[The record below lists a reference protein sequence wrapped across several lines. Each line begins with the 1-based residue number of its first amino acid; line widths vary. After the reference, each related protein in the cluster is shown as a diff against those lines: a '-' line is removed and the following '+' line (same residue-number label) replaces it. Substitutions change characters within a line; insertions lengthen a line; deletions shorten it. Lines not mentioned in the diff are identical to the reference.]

1 MPHQAKLYEIL
12 AAYQRNRRQRF
23 TDRDTLEQWQR
34 RMLLRLYKEILPQ
47 SPYYREYLGTPLD
60 SWPPV
65 SAPDLVRDFDQ
76 INTLGLHHEE
86 VFARG
91 VRADIS
97 RDYSWFAR
105 DYIPLLSA
113 GSKGRRRAFPISHE
127 ERIDRIGTILARLY
141 PDDLPPSLSIA
152 CYYRGNNVPCYELT
166 SAALTLHSYDIQDDP
181 VWLLKKLQH
190 QQPHIIIA
198 PASILLALLRELMEG
213 RLELTR
219 CERVYNSG
227 EVMTARDRLALRR
240 QFAVVGDIY
249 QGVEGVLGVTC
260 PHGRL
265 HLAEEKYHLEKE
277 WLDGEHYLPRITAFG
292 THALPLVRYRLDD
305 IFSDAPNPCPCGSST
320 QAVRGIEGRLDD
332 LFILPTANAIRR
344 SKIYPQTSHQA
355 LARLLPWKDDY
366 RLTQSGKNHIA
377 LAANVPLETLQE
389 CRHHLERAWQQHDV
403 DTTQLQWQL
412 KPYLPPPDLS
422 VEQRRIRRRL

>member
-12 AAYQRNRRQRF
+12 AAYQRNRRQHF

-76 INTLGLHHEE
+76 INTLGLQHEE

-127 ERIDRIGTILARLY
+127 ERLDRIGTILARLY

-181 VWLLKKLQH
+181 AWLLKKLQH

-213 RLELTR
+213 RLELPR

-260 PHGRL
+260 RASPPSARTPCRWC
-265 HLAEEKYHLEKE
+265 ATASTTSSATRPTPAPAATA
-277 WLDGEHYLPRITAFG
+277 PRRCAASKGGWTTSLSCPRQTPSAAAKSTRRPATRHSPASCRGKTITA
-292 THALPLVRYRLDD
+292 
-305 IFSDAPNPCPCGSST
+305 
-320 QAVRGIEGRLDD
+320 
-332 LFILPTANAIRR
+332 
-344 SKIYPQTSHQA
+344 
-355 LARLLPWKDDY
+355 
-366 RLTQSGKNHIA
+366 
-377 LAANVPLETLQE
+377 
-389 CRHHLERAWQQHDV
+389 
-403 DTTQLQWQL
+403 
-412 KPYLPPPDLS
+412 
-422 VEQRRIRRRL
+422 